1 MKKISLRESAFADAE
16 GDLFCVDKWR
26 VSVKNR

>member
-1 MKKISLRESAFADAE
+1 MKKISLRASAFADAE